1 MRNDNCK
8 KKKLSDNV
16 SNVFFFFSF
25 FLTCTNCQTEYLPT
39 LFSDSIQGEEMTRRV
54 PYMYERHLPLQNW
67 GDVLCPCK
75 REVPNLASSW
85 SPKVGSETN
94 QQH

>member
-8 KKKLSDNV
+8 KKLLDHV
-16 SNVFFFFSF
+16 SNGGFFFSF
-25 FLTCTNCQTEYLPT
+25 FLTFVTLFTNCQTEYLPT
-39 LFSDSIQGEEMTRRV
+39 LFFDSIQGEEMMRMV

-75 REVPNLASSW
+75 REVPNLASTC
-85 SPKVGSETN
+85 K
-94 QQH
+94 

>member
-8 KKKLSDNV
+8 KKAFRQCQQCFL
-16 SNVFFFFSF
+16 FL
-25 FLTCTNCQTEYLPT
+25 FLTFVTLFTNCQTEYLPT
-39 LFSDSIQGEEMTRRV
+39 LFFDSLQGEEMTRRV

-75 REVPNLASSW
+75 REVPNLAS
-85 SPKVGSETN
+85 K
-94 QQH
+94 